1 MHTEQLHTEYTKNL
15 GFRRN
20 MTLFSEG
27 GITPSGECWVSPTEA
42 FLRIWNSPAG
52 VYVKKQGFRL
62 QDNGKQLGASQDRIL
77 VCPRK

>member
-1 MHTEQLHTEYTKNL
+1 MQTEQLHTEWTKNF

-20 MTLFSEG
+20 MKLFSEG
-27 GITPSGECWVSPTEA
+27 GITPSGECWVSPTDT

-52 VYVKKQGFRL
+52 VRVRKQGFRL
-62 QDNGKQLGASQDRIL
+62 QNNGKQLGASQDRVL